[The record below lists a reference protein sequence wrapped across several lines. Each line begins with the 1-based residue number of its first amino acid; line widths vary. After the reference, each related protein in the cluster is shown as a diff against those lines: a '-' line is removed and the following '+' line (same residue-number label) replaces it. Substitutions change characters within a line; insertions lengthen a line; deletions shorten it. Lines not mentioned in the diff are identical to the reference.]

1 LQHGDGWVVSSHFLY
16 TSDQANKLV
25 VQSREDDMISSG
37 SVKQMLCIP
46 SGKKLWV
53 VIGKDNEYWTDP
65 ELGFCSCKDFYF
77 ATLSGG
83 QDCYH
88 LKSVR
93 KAMQQKRFTTIEF
106 DDSYYVRLLQAIAD
120 DNISL
125 LSRS

>member
-1 LQHGDGWVVSSHFLY
+1 MNGSYLHTFYSA
-16 TSDQANKLV
+16 DQANKLV
-25 VQSREDDMISSG
+25 VQSRVDYTISSG
-37 SVKQMLCIP
+37 SVKQMLFLP

-53 VIGKDNEYWTDP
+53 VIGRDNEYWTDP

-77 ATLSGG
+77 TTLSGG

-93 KAMQQKRFTTIEF
+93 KTIQQTGFKAIEF
-106 DDSYYVRLLQAIAD
+106 DDSDYINLLQAVAD
-120 DNISL
+120 DNISV

>member
-1 LQHGDGWVVSSHFLY
+1 M
-16 TSDQANKLV
+16 
-25 VQSREDDMISSG
+25 QSRIDYAVSSG
-37 SVKQMLCIP
+37 SVKQMLFLP
-46 SGKKLWV
+46 SGKNLWV
-53 VIGKDNEYWTDP
+53 VIGRDNEYWTDP

-93 KAMQQKRFTTIEF
+93 KTIQQTGFKAIEF
-106 DDSYYVRLLQAIAD
+106 DDSDYIHLLQAVAD
-120 DNISL
+120 DNISV

>member
-1 LQHGDGWVVSSHFLY
+1 MNGSYLHTFYSA
-16 TSDQANKLV
+16 DQANKLV
-25 VQSREDDMISSG
+25 VQSRVDYTISSG
-37 SVKQMLCIP
+37 SVKQMLFLP

-53 VIGKDNEYWTDP
+53 VIGRDNEYWTDP

-77 ATLSGG
+77 TTLSGG

-93 KAMQQKRFTTIEF
+93 KTIQQTGFKAIEF
-106 DDSYYVRLLQAIAD
+106 DDSDYIHLLQAVAD
-120 DNISL
+120 DNISV

>member
-1 LQHGDGWVVSSHFLY
+1 MNRSYLHTFYSA
-16 TSDQANKLV
+16 DQANKLV
-25 VQSREDDMISSG
+25 MQSRVDYTISSG
-37 SVKQMLCIP
+37 SVKQMLFLP

-53 VIGKDNEYWTDP
+53 VIGRDNEYWTDP

-77 ATLSGG
+77 TTLSGG

-93 KAMQQKRFTTIEF
+93 KTIQQTGFKAIEF
-106 DDSYYVRLLQAIAD
+106 DDSDYIHLLQAVAD
-120 DNISL
+120 DNISV

>member
-1 LQHGDGWVVSSHFLY
+1 MNRSYLHTFYSA
-16 TSDQANKLV
+16 DQANKSV
-25 VQSREDDMISSG
+25 VQSRVDYTISSG
-37 SVKQMLCIP
+37 SVKQMLFLP

-53 VIGKDNEYWTDP
+53 VIGRDNEYWTDP

-77 ATLSGG
+77 TTLSGG

-93 KAMQQKRFTTIEF
+93 KAIQQTGFKAIEF
-106 DDSYYVRLLQAIAD
+106 DDNDYIHLLQAVAD
-120 DNISL
+120 DNISV

>member
-1 LQHGDGWVVSSHFLY
+1 MNRSNLHTFYSA
-16 TSDQANKLV
+16 DQANKLA
-25 VQSREDDMISSG
+25 VQSRVDYTVRSG
-37 SVKQMLCIP
+37 SVKQMLFLP

-53 VIGKDNEYWTDP
+53 VIGRDNEYWTDP

-93 KAMQQKRFTTIEF
+93 KAIQQRGFTAIEF
-106 DDSYYVRLLQAIAD
+106 DDREYTHLLQAVVD
-120 DNISL
+120 DNISVL
-125 LSRS
+125 GRS

>member
-1 LQHGDGWVVSSHFLY
+1 MNGSYLHTFYSA
-16 TSDQANKLV
+16 DQANKLV
-25 VQSREDDMISSG
+25 VQSRVDYTISSG
-37 SVKQMLCIP
+37 SVKQMLFMP

-77 ATLSGG
+77 TTLSGG

-93 KAMQQKRFTTIEF
+93 KTIQQTGFKAIEF
-106 DDSYYVRLLQAIAD
+106 DDSDYIHLLQAVAD
-120 DNISL
+120 DNISV